1 MRALSLV
8 LRPLGGASKG
18 GDSGL
23 ELDASLALGFF
34 LVDFL
39 ALALVLVVFGW
50 AIVTI
55 VSIVTILAVTFKV
68 LLLLVWLTLIFLFLR
83 AITRLTL
90 LVSPGLKLFFLY
102 FTTLQLLLL
111 LTLQISIV
119 LSSSFVTIPDENG
132 FFFSVIDHR
141 VALIFAETFRSFIR
155 RKFFVA
161 SKRLH
166 LIIDLK
172 CAFYLS
178 VLLLAAK

>member
-55 VSIVTILAVTFKV
+55 VSIVTMLAVTEEV
-68 LLLLVWLTLIFLFLR
+68 LLLEFNLNILFLW

-90 LVSPGLKLFFLY
+90 LVSPELKLFFLY

-111 LTLQISIV
+111 LTLQVSIV

>member
-1 MRALSLV
+1 M
-8 LRPLGGASKG
+8 
-18 GDSGL
+18 
-23 ELDASLALGFF
+23 
-34 LVDFL
+34 
-39 ALALVLVVFGW
+39 
-50 AIVTI
+50 
-55 VSIVTILAVTFKV
+55 
-68 LLLLVWLTLIFLFLR
+68 
-83 AITRLTL
+83 
-90 LVSPGLKLFFLY
+90 LVSPELKLFFLY

-111 LTLQISIV
+111 LTLQVSIV

-132 FFFSVIDHR
+132 FFLCVIDHR

-155 RKFFVA
+155 REFFVA

>member
-8 LRPLGGASKG
+8 LRPFGGASKG
-18 GDSGL
+18 WDSGL

-55 VSIVTILAVTFKV
+55 VSIVTMLAVTEEV
-68 LLLLVWLTLIFLFLR
+68 LLLEFNLNILFLW

-90 LVSPGLKLFFLY
+90 LVSPELKLFFLN

-155 RKFFVA
+155 REFFVA

>member
-8 LRPLGGASKG
+8 LRPLGGASKS

-55 VSIVTILAVTFKV
+55 VSIVTMLAVTEEV
-68 LLLLVWLTLIFLFLR
+68 LLLEFNLNILFLW

-90 LVSPGLKLFFLY
+90 LVSPELKLFFLN

-155 RKFFVA
+155 REFFVA

>member
-8 LRPLGGASKG
+8 LRPFGGASKG

-23 ELDASLALGFF
+23 ELDASLALGLF

-55 VSIVTILAVTFKV
+55 VSIVTILAVTFEV
-68 LLLLVWLTLIFLFLR
+68 LLLLVWLTLIFLFLW

-90 LVSPGLKLFFLY
+90 LVSPELKLFFLN

-119 LSSSFVTIPDENG
+119 VSSSYVTIPDENG
-132 FFFSVIDHR
+132 FF
-141 VALIFAETFRSFIR
+141 L
-155 RKFFVA
+155 
-161 SKRLH
+161 
-166 LIIDLK
+166 
-172 CAFYLS
+172 
-178 VLLLAAK
+178 

>member
-1 MRALSLV
+1 MRALCFV

-18 GDSGL
+18 WDSGL
-23 ELDASLALGFF
+23 ELDASLALSLF

-50 AIVTI
+50 AIVT
-55 VSIVTILAVTFKV
+55 SLAVTEEV
-68 LLLLVWLTLIFLFLR
+68 LLLEFNLNILFLW

-90 LVSPGLKLFFLY
+90 LVSPELKLFFLN

-111 LTLQISIV
+111 LTLQISII

-132 FFFSVIDHR
+132 FFFNVIDHR
-141 VALIFAETFRSFIR
+141 IALIFAETFRSFIR
-155 RKFFVA
+155 REFFVA

>member
-1 MRALSLV
+1 VRALSLV
-8 LRPLGGASKG
+8 LRPFGGASKG
-18 GDSGL
+18 WDSGL
-23 ELDASLALGFF
+23 ELDASLALSLF

-55 VSIVTILAVTFKV
+55 VTILAVTFEV
-68 LLLLVWLTLIFLFLR
+68 LLLLVWLTLIFLFLW

-90 LVSPGLKLFFLY
+90 LVSPELKLFFLY

-111 LTLQISIV
+111 LTLQVSIV

-155 RKFFVA
+155 REFFVA

-172 CAFYLS
+172 CAFYFS

>member
-1 MRALSLV
+1 VRALSLV
-8 LRPLGGASKG
+8 LRPFGGASKG
-18 GDSGL
+18 WDSGL

-55 VSIVTILAVTFKV
+55 VSIVTMLAVTEEV
-68 LLLLVWLTLIFLFLR
+68 LLLEFNLNILFLW

-90 LVSPGLKLFFLY
+90 LVSPELKLFFLN

-155 RKFFVA
+155 REFFVA

>member
-8 LRPLGGASKG
+8 LRPFGGASKG
-18 GDSGL
+18 WDSGL

-55 VSIVTILAVTFKV
+55 VSIVTMLAVTEEV
-68 LLLLVWLTLIFLFLR
+68 LLLEFNLNILFLW

-90 LVSPGLKLFFLY
+90 LVSPELKLFFLN

-119 LSSSFVTIPDENG
+119 LSSSFVPIPDENG
-132 FFFSVIDHR
+132 FFHYVIDHR

-155 RKFFVA
+155 REFFVA

>member
-1 MRALSLV
+1 MRALCFV

-18 GDSGL
+18 WDSGL

-55 VSIVTILAVTFKV
+55 LAVTFEV
-68 LLLLVWLTLIFLFLR
+68 LLLLVWLTIISLFLW

-90 LVSPGLKLFFLY
+90 LVSPELKLFFLN

-111 LTLQISIV
+111 LTLQISII

-132 FFFSVIDHR
+132 FFFNVIDHR
-141 VALIFAETFRSFIR
+141 IALIFAETFRSFIR
-155 RKFFVA
+155 REFFVA